1 MKIIVT
7 AFRGVP
13 RCSENRQWRGGMSSQ
28 RATLRY
34 DVTENVGDVF
44 VDFLLRAH
52 ADDLQAFLT
61 RLCMVDA
68 CLMTKLFF
76 DTLSLYITFMAIKI
90 SYFNN
95 ALFI

>member
-1 MKIIVT
+1 VKIIVT

-13 RCSENRQWRGGMSSQ
+13 RRSESRQWRGGMSSQ

-52 ADDLQAFLT
+52 ADDLQAFSYT
-61 RLCMVDA
+61 VVHGGCMSNDKTV
-68 CLMTKLFF
+68 L
-76 DTLSLYITFMAIKI
+76 
-90 SYFNN
+90 
-95 ALFI
+95 